1 MTGLPPRTCRNRA
14 AACQLR
20 PARRKRGASRPWSI
34 GRTPIEPPPQMP
46 EQGGRHANYA
56 LKGQKRSA
64 QGSRPGGNSHTS
76 NSRPERAKE
85 THTLRSCCPCRA
97 DTRNTR
103 QNGRA
108 TPRAEKQ
115 VGPSARFKHHPTHPI
130 EPHAHMPPARRAGR
144 PTPLTPLQQERKKG
158 HIPPPWSMGEIR
170 KGQPAL
176 QRRGGAGRPTYPP
189 PLSKK
194 ENGAH
199 PPPWSM
205 GEIRRPKPALPT
217 GRKRGGKT

>member
-1 MTGLPPRTCRNRA
+1 
-14 AACQLR
+14 
-20 PARRKRGASRPWSI
+20 
-34 GRTPIEPPPQMP
+34 MP
-46 EQGGRHANYA
+46 EQGGGMPITPRKAKTGRIPPMEHRANA
-56 LKGQKRSA
+56 HRAAPADARTGRAACQL
-64 QGSRPGGNSHTS
+64 
-76 NSRPERAKE
+76 RPERAKE

-108 TPRAEKQ
+108 TPQAEKQ

-158 HIPPPWSMGEIR
+158 HIPAMEHGRNQKGATSPPAAGR
-170 KGQPAL
+170 
-176 QRRGGAGRPTYPP
+176 GRPTHLSP
-189 PLSKK
+189 PLSSKK

>member
-1 MTGLPPRTCRNRA
+1 
-14 AACQLR
+14 
-20 PARRKRGASRPWSI
+20 
-34 GRTPIEPPPQMP
+34 MP

-158 HIPPPWSMGEIR
+158 HIPAMEHGRNQKGATSPPAAGR
-170 KGQPAL
+170 
-176 QRRGGAGRPTYPP
+176 GRPTHL
-189 PLSKK
+189 PLSSKK

>member
-1 MTGLPPRTCRNRA
+1 MTGLPPH
-14 AACQLR
+14 
-20 PARRKRGASRPWSI
+20 
-34 GRTPIEPPPQMP
+34 MP
-46 EQGGRHANYA
+46 ERGGGMPITPRKAKTGRIPPMEHRANAHRSLPRMPQTGGRHANYA

-85 THTLRSCCPCRA
+85 THTLRSCCPCKA

-158 HIPPPWSMGEIR
+158 HIPAMEHGRNQKGATSPPAAGR
-170 KGQPAL
+170 
-176 QRRGGAGRPTYPP
+176 GRPTHL
-189 PLSKK
+189 PLSSKK